1 MNNNKNK
8 NKRIITFS
16 KNNQIIVKQDEN
28 LKEYFRES
36 KIN

>member
-1 MNNNKNK
+1 MNNNEYK
-8 NKRIITFS
+8 NKRIIAFP
-16 KNNQIIVKQDEN
+16 KNNHIKQDEN

>member
-28 LKEYFRES
+28 FKEYFRES